1 MTDYRQGRMSMR
13 RLSVLVNHLPDGGHV
28 WAKLTKE
35 QPGWSL
41 EALLLADV
49 FAALTGKTHPA
60 RERSEIARTASGR
73 HVADVAA
80 KLKARRDRRN
90 G

>member
-1 MTDYRQGRMSMR
+1 MR

-28 WAKLTKE
+28 WAKLTHE

-49 FAALTGKTHPA
+49 FAALTGKQHPA
-60 RERSEIARTASGR
+60 REKSQAARTSSGR
-73 HVADVAA
+73 HVTDVAA
-80 KLKARRDRRN
+80 RLKARRDRRN
-90 G
+90 R